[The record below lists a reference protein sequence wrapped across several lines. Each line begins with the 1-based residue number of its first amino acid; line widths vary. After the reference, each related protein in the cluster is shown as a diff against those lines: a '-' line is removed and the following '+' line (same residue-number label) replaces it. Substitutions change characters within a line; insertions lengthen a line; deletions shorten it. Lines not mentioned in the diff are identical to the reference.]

1 MCQTVPDQ
9 VDEIVNLK
17 KCTLV
22 GHLPVH
28 KSRRVRV
35 QLRLANSKA
44 INEPG
49 SNLLGGQ
56 SDVTLLQVLC
66 FDCSHHSHNS
76 HQLLRITSQK

>member
-44 INEPG
+44 SNEPG
-49 SNLLGGQ
+49 GNLLGAQ

-66 FDCSHHSHNS
+66 FDCFHDHT
-76 HQLLRITSQK
+76 REK

>member
-44 INEPG
+44 SNEPG
-49 SNLLGGQ
+49 SNLLG
-56 SDVTLLQVLC
+56 SLLTLLFASLIC
-66 FDCSHHSHNS
+66 TRKPLDF
-76 HQLLRITSQK
+76 

>member
-1 MCQTVPDQ
+1 MPDQ

-28 KSRRVRV
+28 KSRGVRV

-44 INEPG
+44 CNEPG

-66 FDCSHHSHNS
+66 FDCFHDHT
-76 HQLLRITSQK
+76 REK